1 MIADRPPLP
10 QITPGLTP
18 PGVKWDDVLVAQEKL
33 LLVEDDRNLVKLL
46 KYNLEKEGYRV
57 VSAADGESGVSAM
70 RKERPDLIVL
80 DAMMPKLDGFEF
92 LKIIRRET
100 RIPVL
105 MLTARKE
112 EMDRVLGLELGADDY
127 VTKPFGVRELLARV
141 KALLRRAAPV
151 SGDAPGGVLRAGGI
165 ELDPERYEVAV
176 RGKPVVLTTKE
187 FEFLKL
193 LLSAGGRALT
203 RDQLLEKVWGYDKS
217 MEIDTRTIDQHVA
230 RLREKLGPEGACV
243 LTVKNVGYRIK
254 ADA

>member
-1 MIADRPPLP
+1 
-10 QITPGLTP
+10 
-18 PGVKWDDVLVAQEKL
+18 VAQEKL
-33 LLVEDDRNLVKLL
+33 LVVEDDRNLVKLL

-57 VSAADGESGVSAM
+57 VSAADGEAGLSAL
-70 RKERPDLIVL
+70 RKERPDLVVL

-100 RIPVL
+100 RVPVL
-105 MLTARKE
+105 MLTARKD

-141 KALLRRAAPV
+141 KALLRRAAPAA
-151 SGDAPGGVLRAGGI
+151 SDAPGGVLRAGGVS
-165 ELDPERYEVAV
+165 LDPERYEVTV
-176 RGKPVVLTTKE
+176 RGKAVVLTTKE
-187 FEFLKL
+187 FEFLKI

-203 RDQLLEKVWGYDKS
+203 REQLLEKVWGYDRS

-230 RLREKLGPEGACV
+230 RLREKLGAEGAR
-243 LTVKNVGYRIK
+243 LTTVKNVGYRIK

>member
-1 MIADRPPLP
+1 M
-10 QITPGLTP
+10 
-18 PGVKWDDVLVAQEKL
+18 AQEKL
-33 LLVEDDRNLVKLL
+33 LVVEDDRNLVKLL

-57 VSAADGESGVSAM
+57 TAAADGEAGLAAL
-70 RKERPDLIVL
+70 RKDRPDLVVL

-100 RIPVL
+100 RVPVL

-112 EMDRVLGLELGADDY
+112 EVDRVLGLELGADDY

-151 SGDAPGGVLRAGGI
+151 SGDAPGAVLRAGGI
-165 ELDPERYEVAV
+165 ALDPERYEVTV
-176 RGKPVVLTTKE
+176 RGKAVALTTKE

-203 RDQLLEKVWGYDKS
+203 RDQLLEKVWGYDRS

-230 RLREKLGPEGACV
+230 RLREKLGPEGSV
-243 LTVKNVGYRIK
+243 LATVKNVGYRIK
-254 ADA
+254 AGA